1 MGGMTLIKRSSLYR
15 DLIILGCVLCNL
27 TQIPTLYNNRILS
40 LGYSG
45 AWFLLLIVMIL
56 HDHRIKIQ
64 YFIIP
69 VFFDIYCIILSLGK
83 GGYTSSDLFRPINL
97 CTFILLIGI
106 LAGRFLDEAN
116 LQKISG
122 AFILSALIVAIYLY
136 FDIFRGLDWAGT
148 GGYLYG
154 AKNSAGQIFLTAIIL
169 LILFFM
175 ERYKIISIVLC
186 SIFCALIIM
195 MKSRST
201 LLTLVL
207 ITVYIVL
214 FVIKKP
220 LYKAIGMCVISIIA
234 IIILTDDS
242 LYNLYVN
249 QIMLNNKDIND
260 FSAITS
266 DRDIHYEFFARYFG
280 QYWVVGTGGT
290 YLEAM
295 PLAVLM
301 SYGIVGGIPV
311 LLYSLFPL
319 YVGIKNINKRKDYR
333 IFCHII
339 ISLGIVMW
347 VNGIFEEQSPFGPG
361 AKCYFLWLVTGIFI
375 GYKEKKKKKE
385 MERYE

>member
-136 FDIFRGLDWAGT
+136 FDIFRGVDWAGT

-249 QIMLNNKDIND
+249 QIILNNKDIND

-347 VNGIFEEQSPFGPG
+347 VNGTVWSWRQMLFFVVSYGNI
-361 AKCYFLWLVTGIFI
+361 YRI
-375 GYKEKKKKKE
+375 
-385 MERYE
+385 